1 MNLLKKALGYVVR
14 RLTLTE
20 PEGWNTRPSHA
31 GETVTPDSALSLST
45 VWACTNLLAG
55 TIASL
60 PLKFYSGPATQ
71 GGAAVTDH
79 PVYKVLAESPNADQ
93 TPMDFWEFLVVSL
106 ELWGNAYARKVMSG
120 NRLIALVP
128 VAPDA
133 VAVSRRS
140 DGKLLYRFSDEG
152 RYYELTEEGVF
163 HIRGFGGGPLGG
175 MSTLSFARHSFGL
188 AQAIEK
194 AAGGTFANGL
204 RPSGLLKFAQFLTKE
219 QREVAEQ
226 RMVEKFVGAVNAGRP
241 MVLEGGTEWQ
251 QLTINPEDA
260 QMLQSRAFS
269 VEDICRFFGVPPF
282 MVGHTEKSTSLG
294 TGLEQQLQGFQKFT
308 LRRRLKRIEQAISK
322 QLLSPADRSKLKPK
336 FNVEGLLRADSKAR
350 SDFYAAM
357 IRNGIMTVNEVRALE
372 NLAPIEGGDVARTQ
386 SQNIPLGH
394 NGGPPLEDGQ

>member
-1 MNLLKKALGYVVR
+1 MNLLKKALGYIVR
-14 RLTLTE
+14 RVTLTE
-20 PEGWNTRPSHA
+20 PEGWGAQPSYA
-31 GETVTPDSALSLST
+31 GERVTPDSALSLSA

-60 PLKFYSGPATQ
+60 PLKFYSGEAAL
-71 GGAAVTDH
+71 GGKSVTDH
-79 PVYKVLAESPNADQ
+79 PIYKVLAESPNADQ
-93 TPMDFWEFLVVSL
+93 TPMDFWEFVVLSL

-120 NRLIALVP
+120 EEVIALVP
-128 VAPDA
+128 VTPDA

-140 DGKLLYRFSDEG
+140 DGRLLYRFSDEG
-152 RYYELTEEGVF
+152 RYYELTEEGMF
-163 HIRGFGGGPLGG
+163 HIRGFGGGTLGG

-260 QMLQSRAFS
+260 QMLESRAFS

-282 MVGHTEKSTSLG
+282 MVGHTEKSTSWG

-322 QLLSPADRSKLKPK
+322 QLLSPAERLKLRPK

-372 NLAPIEGGDVARTQ
+372 NLPPIEGGDVARTQ

-394 NGGPPLEDGQ
+394 NGGPALEDGE